1 MGAAASP
8 PLDTIHRIE
17 LAEGVDVELRPA
29 GPMARAVAFSID
41 LAIFIAAAILLQLLA
56 MAVTGFVGA
65 GIATGS
71 MNIFLF
77 LLYWGYHVAYEAGVH
92 GATPGKRRMGLRVV
106 SDHGGPP
113 TLAAI
118 ILRNTVR
125 PADFLPWGYL
135 AGLLSCL
142 FTQRFQRLG
151 DLVAHTLVVYDRRHP
166 VPHLPADPLPTPSTS
181 EPPPV
186 TLSRAERHA
195 IVRFLERSPTWS
207 DARRTELANHAS
219 ALTGSNGPASS
230 SRLLAFGRWLRD
242 S

>member
-1 MGAAASP
+1 MGTAASP

-41 LAIFIAAAILLQLLA
+41 LAIFIAAAILLQLLSFA
-56 MAVTGFVGA
+56 FIGIVGA

-135 AGLLSCL
+135 

-151 DLVAHTLVVYDRRHP
+151 DLVAHTLVVYDRRSP
-166 VPHLPADPLPTPSTS
+166 AADPPADPAPNPSSS

-186 TLSRAERHA
+186 TLSREERHA

-207 DARRTELANHAS
+207 DARRTELANHA
-219 ALTGSNGPASS
+219 ATLTGSNGPAGT